1 MVLPGA
7 EPVQAEVLGHVID
20 AVEHQLH
27 VRGTDQIQPGHNKAS
42 MFKHRTLYCVQC
54 WCFTYSVQACGI
66 TTGFNIHNKIDAKYN
81 QVTIMYVQVYI
92 IRFTTVNRLMGVNWF
107 LIHAVWGTDQLCTIC
122 KLCTLYVILEIKP
135 VLIGTGTYMPQWVL
149 TVGNTSGS

>member
-42 MFKHRTLYCVQC
+42 MSKHSTLYSVQFR
-54 WCFTYSVQACGI
+54 CFTYSVQACGI

-92 IRFTTVNRLMGVNWF
+92 IRFTTVNRLMGV
-107 LIHAVWGTDQLCTIC
+107 
-122 KLCTLYVILEIKP
+122 KLVFKTRSVRY
-135 VLIGTGTYMPQWVL
+135 
-149 TVGNTSGS
+149 